1 MMALRMMLLPLLL
14 AITMGLFVPS
24 LTSAFP
30 SDQFY
35 QRERHIY
42 DDWGIS
48 RTTGVAPDGFLAL
61 TANEFNPV
69 ITRESLG
76 ENTDIAW
83 ELGEEF
89 ARKYPDRNQRAEQ
102 IFYFVR
108 DRVVYVS
115 DADQFGR
122 GEFAQ
127 NADEVAETIVDK
139 GKALGDCEDSA
150 ILLAVMYKAAGYRSA
165 MVLTPGHIA
174 TLVYLPEYRKAP
186 RKMTLS
192 GEKGWVWGEATGATN
207 PFGWVPEVLIKGEM
221 IAREVTTGQLDAQER
236 GPNAVTVEGESP
248 ARQSGSTST
257 TGLLTLVGTVGLL
270 AVLAGGRGRGG
281 ARRFRRRR

>member
-1 MMALRMMLLPLLL
+1 MMLRTMGLLLLL
-14 AITMGLFVPS
+14 AITIGLFAPS
-24 LTSAFP
+24 LTSASP

-35 QRERHIY
+35 RRDGHIY

-48 RTTGVAPDGFLAL
+48 RTSSVGADGFLGL
-61 TANEFNPV
+61 TPNDFDPV

-76 ENTDIAW
+76 ENMDIAW
-83 ELGEEF
+83 QLGEEL
-89 ARKYPDRNQRAEQ
+89 ARKYPDRNQRAER

-115 DADQFGR
+115 DADQFGK

-139 GKALGDCEDSA
+139 GKAQGDCEDSA

-174 TLVYLPEYRKAP
+174 TLVYLPEYKKAP
-186 RKMTLS
+186 RKMTLA
-192 GEKGWVWGEATGATN
+192 GEEGWVWGEATGATN

-221 IAREVTTGQLDAQER
+221 IAREVTTGQLDAQES
-236 GPNAVTVEGESP
+236 GPDAVTVEGVSP

-257 TGLLTLVGTVGLL
+257 TGLLTLLGTVVLL
-270 AVLAGGRGRGG
+270 GALAGGSR
-281 ARRFRRRR
+281 

>member
-1 MMALRMMLLPLLL
+1 MTLRMMLLLLLL

-24 LTSAFP
+24 VTNASP
-30 SDQFY
+30 SEYFY

-48 RTTGVAPDGFLAL
+48 RTTSLGADGFLAL
-61 TANEFNPV
+61 TSNEFDPV

-76 ENTDIAW
+76 ENMDIAW
-83 ELGEEF
+83 QLGEEF

-108 DRVVYVS
+108 DRVVYIS
-115 DADQFGR
+115 DADQFGK

-127 NADEVAETIVDK
+127 NADEVAKTIIDK

-150 ILLAVMYKAAGYRSA
+150 ILLAVIYKAAGYRSA
-165 MVLTPGHIA
+165 IALTPGHVA
-174 TLVYLPEYRKAP
+174 TLVFLPEYRKAP
-186 RKMTLS
+186 RKMTLA

-207 PFGWVPEVLIKGEM
+207 PFGWVPEALIKGEM
-221 IAREVTTGQLDAQER
+221 IAREVTTGQLDAQES
-236 GPNAVTVEGESP
+236 GPDAVTVEVESP
-248 ARQSGSTST
+248 ARHSGSTSI
-257 TGLLTLVGTVGLL
+257 TGLLTLVGSVGLL
-270 AVLAGGRGRGG
+270 GALAGGRGS
-281 ARRFRRRR
+281 ARRFRRWR

>member
-1 MMALRMMLLPLLL
+1 MSLRMILIPLLL
-14 AITMGLFVPS
+14 AITVGLFVPS
-24 LTSAFP
+24 LTNASP
-30 SDQFY
+30 SEKFY
-35 QRERHIY
+35 QRDRNIF

-48 RTTGVAPDGFLAL
+48 RTSSGGADGFLAL
-61 TANEFNPV
+61 TSTDFDPV

-76 ENTDIAW
+76 EYTDIAW
-83 ELGEEF
+83 QLGEEF

-115 DADQFGR
+115 DSEQFGR
-122 GEFAQ
+122 SEFAQ
-127 NADEVAETIVDK
+127 NADEVAETILDK

-174 TLVYLPEYRKAP
+174 TLVYLPEYKKAP
-186 RKMTLS
+186 RKLTLS

-207 PFGWVPEVLIKGEM
+207 PFGWVPDVLIKGDM
-221 IAREVTTGQLDAQER
+221 RAREVRTGRLDTQES
-236 GPNAVTVEGESP
+236 GPDAVTVEGESP
-248 ARQSGSTST
+248 ARQSGSTSM

-270 AVLAGGRGRGG
+270 GILAGGRGRR
-281 ARRFRRRR
+281 RRFGGRR